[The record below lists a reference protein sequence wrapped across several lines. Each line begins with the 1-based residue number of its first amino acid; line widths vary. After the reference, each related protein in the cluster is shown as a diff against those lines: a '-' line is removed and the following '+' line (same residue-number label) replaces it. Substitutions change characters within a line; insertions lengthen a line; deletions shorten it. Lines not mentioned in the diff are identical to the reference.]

1 MIGYSRS
8 GDNQA
13 ICYIT
18 EVIDLLLVSKTSS
31 DFICLS
37 LFWVGRENEFAFLI
51 LLFLSSLSYVIT
63 FDVRE
68 WLALC
73 FQQWA
78 ILSV

>member
-51 LLFLSSLSYVIT
+51 LLFLSSLS

-78 ILSV
+78 ILLV